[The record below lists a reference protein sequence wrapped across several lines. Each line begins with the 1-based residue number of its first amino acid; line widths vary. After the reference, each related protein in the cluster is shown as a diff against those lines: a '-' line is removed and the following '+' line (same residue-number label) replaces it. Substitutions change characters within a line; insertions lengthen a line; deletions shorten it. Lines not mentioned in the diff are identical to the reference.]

1 MHTKLNSISAKQKPL
16 THENKFAHD
25 ISNRSAIFLKG
36 KDGLDLLQRLSTNE
50 IANLK
55 IGNTAQ
61 TILTNE
67 KGKIIDVIS
76 VVKLQEDQLLLV
88 GNTTGGE
95 PLLAWLEKYI
105 IMEDATVENITNR
118 HAHFLQYGSEAGFD
132 DVPNSSSD
140 IHTFVEQWGKQVLH
154 HVVCPLSSKEK
165 LIADLQQSGF
175 RVVNDEHFTSFRV
188 EHGIPAHPNELSG
201 TYNPMEAG
209 LIDLISFTKGCY
221 IGQEVI
227 ARLDTY
233 KKVQKQLVKF
243 FLGARPV
250 SLPIP
255 IFCGNEEV
263 GTITSVGLDHSNG
276 MTLALGYLKTSLISE
291 TKPFFF
297 LKDDQITH
305 VNLRV

>member
-1 MHTKLNSISAKQKPL
+1 MHTELNSISTKQKPL
-16 THENKFAHD
+16 THENKFTLNV
-25 ISNRSAIFLKG
+25 SNRSCVFLKG

-67 KGKIIDVIS
+67 KGKIIDVMCIL
-76 VVKLQEDQLLLV
+76 KLREDHLLLV
-88 GNTTGGE
+88 GNTIGGE
-95 PLLAWLEKYI
+95 SLRAWLEKYI
-105 IMEDATVENITNR
+105 IMEEATVENVTDRNT
-118 HAHFLQYGSEAGFD
+118 HFLLYSSEAGFD
-132 DVPNSSSD
+132 YVPNSSSD
-140 IHTFVEQWGKQVLH
+140 IHTFVEQWGKQVLN

-188 EHGIPAHPNELSG
+188 EHGIPAYPNELSG
-201 TYNPMEAG
+201 IYNPMEAG

-233 KKVQKQLVKF
+233 KKVQKQFVKLL
-243 FLGARPV
+243 LGARPEI
-250 SLPIP
+250 LPAA
-255 IFCGNEEV
+255 IFNGSDEV
-263 GTITSVGLDHSNG
+263 GTITSVGENHPNG
-276 MTLALGYLKTSLISE
+276 SALALGYLKTSFITE
-291 TKPFFF
+291 TKPFFY
-297 LKDDQITH
+297 LKDGQVTH
-305 VNLRV
+305 VSLRA